1 MKGNQDNKISK
12 EDAEQFDLLYPMLRS
27 VYEEMKEFSKKK
39 QDGTLN
45 AVKVKMTNRLLTK
58 IKTLLANHPAVE
70 FLDLL
75 DDQVLPT
82 NSDAVLIIAHF
93 KSAMEQYRQKH
104 HGYIKGIG
112 DRWFTPDNDESTTED
127 LF

>member
-1 MKGNQDNKISK
+1 MKDDQDNEISK
-12 EDAEQFDLLYPMLRS
+12 EDADQFDLLYPMLRS
-27 VYEEMKEFSKKK
+27 VYDEMKEFSKKK

-58 IKTLLANHPAVE
+58 IKALLANHPTVE

-75 DDQVLPT
+75 DDQILPT

-104 HGYIKGIG
+104 HKYIKGIG
-112 DRWFTPDNDESTTED
+112 DRWLTPDQDESSTDD

>member
-1 MKGNQDNKISK
+1 MKDDQDHQISK

-45 AVKVKMTNRLLTK
+45 AVKVNMTNRLLTK
-58 IKTLLANHPAVE
+58 IKTLLAKHPTVE

-75 DDQVLPT
+75 DDQILPT

-93 KSAMEQYRQKH
+93 KSAMEQYRRKY
-104 HGYIKGIG
+104 HGYIKGVG
-112 DRWFTPDNDESTTED
+112 DRWFTPDQDESSTD
-127 LF
+127 GLF